1 MERNSMDYLEIY
13 TSTGNKL
20 VHHPVVVNKIKR
32 ENKGTPVSISVGP
45 TSRCN
50 LNCSFC
56 SNANRTKHEDLDREE
71 LITILGKLRVL
82 GLKTIEMTGGGD
94 PTMYEHINF
103 IIAFAEKIGLEQGM
117 ITNGILLREKVTQEN
132 LNRLK
137 WLRISMNCLDYVW
150 AVDIPKIKGTLGF
163 SYVMNVNT
171 SESVLKNLHEH
182 VEKYNPKYVRIVTN
196 CLATDEEQRF
206 NNNKYGAMV
215 EKMGP
220 PYFYQPKEF
229 QHSNNCYWCYF
240 KPFLLHDGYV
250 YPCSSVVLNS
260 DANGKFHE
268 KYRWCKMTELSEM
281 YEKKMVSFDVSSCN
295 HCVFKSQNDL
305 VDMILNPEM
314 ENFV

>member
-1 MERNSMDYLEIY
+1 MARKHKFLDVY
-13 TSTGNKL
+13 TSRGNKL
-20 VHHPVVVNKIKR
+20 IHHPQVVNKIKR
-32 ENKGTPVSISVGP
+32 EGKGAPVSIQIGA

-56 SNANRTKHEDLDREE
+56 SNVNRTKHEDLDPVM
-71 LITILGKLRVL
+71 LVDFLMHMKDLGAKAV
-82 GLKTIEMTGGGD
+82 EWTGGGD
-94 PTMYEHINF
+94 PTMYENINYF
-103 IIAFAEKIGLEQGM
+103 LEFAGLAGFEQGM
-117 ITNGILLREKVTQEN
+117 ITNGILLREKIDEAN
-132 LNRLK
+132 IDRLK

-150 AVDIPKIKGTLGF
+150 AVDVPEIKGTLGF
-163 SYVMNVNT
+163 SYVMNVKT
-171 SESVLKNLHEH
+171 SDSVLKNLHQH

-206 NNNKYGAMV
+206 NNEKYGAMV

-229 QHSNNCYWCYF
+229 QHSDNCWWCYF